1 MNDRA
6 PRRLGSYGIDAPY
19 LLIVPAVLILWNVID
34 GVLNH
39 RVVPFAVV
47 AILAAS
53 VGSGLYTSRRG
64 KFVVWSKLLDSLAL
78 CGDEHVLDLGC
89 GRGAVL
95 LMAAERLRTGR
106 AVGVDL
112 WNRGDQSGNSPAA
125 TRRNADAEG
134 IADRVDL
141 HTADMT
147 ALPFPNDTFD
157 VVLSNVAIHNIKGA
171 RQREAA
177 IDEALRVLRP
187 GGRLM
192 IADIFGADRYAQ
204 RLRARQVRD
213 VERRGLGWRMW
224 WSGPWVRTTLITAT
238 KPSSV
243 PDEQRPDHLT
253 V

>member
-1 MNDRA
+1 MRA
-6 PRRLGSYGIDAPY
+6 VAERTGGRVLSVG
-19 LLIVPAVLILWNVID
+19 VPDDKFWSVSTWRSLCKSSADTIAGLSTTFSEILVLAVD
-34 GVLNH
+34 
-39 RVVPFAVV
+39 VPF
-47 AILAAS
+47 L
-53 VGSGLYTSRRG
+53 
-64 KFVVWSKLLDSLAL
+64 
-78 CGDEHVLDLGC
+78 H
-89 GRGAVL
+89 
-95 LMAAERLRTGR
+95 LR
-106 AVGVDL
+106 
-112 WNRGDQSGNSPAA
+112 
-125 TRRNADAEG
+125 
-134 IADRVDL
+134 
-141 HTADMT
+141 
-147 ALPFPNDTFD
+147 FPNDSFD